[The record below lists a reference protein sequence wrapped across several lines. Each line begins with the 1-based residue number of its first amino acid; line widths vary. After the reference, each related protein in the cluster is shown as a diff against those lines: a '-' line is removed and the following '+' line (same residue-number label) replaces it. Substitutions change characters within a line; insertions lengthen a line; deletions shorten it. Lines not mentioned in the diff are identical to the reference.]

1 MGSDV
6 FVLLI
11 VVAIC
16 SYFSVKVWVN
26 AQQAEREA
34 YYRSEAIKKIAEFQG
49 TVPEPVLEVL
59 REALVPKPPPPNAI
73 NYDYNR
79 EREAFYRSETAK
91 KIAESAGGGAAAI
104 EFLRQEERKLLRRRV
119 EGFQLGGAITL
130 ATGIALMIFMRSA
143 PSTREFYLTG
153 LMPAFIGLSLLIYTF
168 TMPKE

>member
-6 FVLLI
+6 FILLI

-26 AQQAEREA
+26 AQQTEREA

-59 REALVPKPPPPNAI
+59 REALVPKPPPPSSI

-91 KIAESAGGGAAAI
+91 KIAESAGGGAAAL
-104 EFLRQEERKLLRRRV
+104 EFLRQEERKLLRRRI
-119 EGFQLGGAITL
+119 EAFQLGGAITL
-130 ATGIALMIFMRSA
+130 ATGIGLLIFMRSA
-143 PSTREFYLTG
+143 APTREFYLTG
-153 LMPAFIGLSLLIYTF
+153 LMPAFIGLALLIYTF
-168 TMPKE
+168 TMPRE